1 MALDLVRIRYVEIA
15 LPVIYFLQ
23 FLTASLANILEEIF
37 SREQSKKQREQIFER
52 KQNIKKIRRFPSH

>member
-15 LPVIYFLQ
+15 SPVIYF
-23 FLTASLANILEEIF
+23 FTVFNRF
-37 SREQSKKQREQIFER
+37 PRGHFRGDFREQSKKQREQIFEK

>member
-23 FLTASLANILEEIF
+23 FLTASLAEILEEILENKAKNKENRF
-37 SREQSKKQREQIFER
+37 SRRNRTLKR
-52 KQNIKKIRRFPSH
+52 